1 MNLTMI
7 GMPSCGKS
15 TIGVMLA
22 KLMAMGFVDV
32 DIVIQERTG
41 KKLKEIIEEEGQNGF
56 LKVEGDIA
64 AELDVKN
71 SIIAPG
77 GSICYEDW
85 AMEHL
90 KSISKIIYLKISLED
105 MESRIGD
112 VKDRGVAMPDGF
124 TLKDLYNERAPLY
137 EKYADVII
145 DEVGKT
151 PAEIVKEIQK
161 WAQNHD
167 A

>member
-22 KLMAMGFVDV
+22 KLMAMGFLDV
-32 DIVIQERTG
+32 DILIQERTG
-41 KKLKEIIEEEGQNGF
+41 KKLKDIIEEEGNDGF
-56 LKVEGDIA
+56 QKIEGDIA
-64 AELDVKN
+64 AGIDVKN
-71 SIIAPG
+71 TIIAPG

-90 KSISKIIYLKISLED
+90 KGISKIIYLKISCDD

-112 VKDRGVAMPDGF
+112 VKDRGVSMPEGF
-124 TLKDLYNERAPLY
+124 TLADLYEERAPLY

-145 DEVGKT
+145 DEAGKT
-151 PAEIVKEIQK
+151 PQDIVKEIQK
-161 WAQNHD
+161 WVLKNT
-167 A
+167 